1 MTENPSGRQSLV
13 HLEPV
18 RGPTRSGRTPGA
30 ILGRTAAT
38 ARSASA
44 AALRAAVLATLA
56 RAPSSCSLLR
66 ASSRFLRN
74 RLFCVFVR
82 HGRAPGVPTLAA
94 GGWRGRFRTRGGQV
108 GASRDR
114 GSRFRG
120 VGLLQ
125 REEEG
130 LRTRIVLA
138 GRDTAGQASGELGT
152 ARLGP
157 ARQGLALRYFSRGMT
172 SGLCEIS

>member
-44 AALRAAVLATLA
+44 AALRAAVPATLA
-56 RAPSSCSLLR
+56 RAPSSCSFLR
-66 ASSRFLRN
+66 TASRFLRS
-74 RLFCVFVR
+74 RLFCVFER
-82 HGRAPGVPTLAA
+82 HGWAPGVPTLTA
-94 GGWRGRFRTRGGQV
+94 GGWRGRLRTRGGRV
-108 GASRDR
+108 GVTRNR
-114 GSRFRG
+114 GSMFRG
-120 VGLLQ
+120 MGLLQ

-138 GRDTAGQASGELGT
+138 GRDAAGQAAGELWL
-152 ARLGP
+152 ARPGS
-157 ARQGLALRYFSRGMT
+157 ARQGLARRYFSRGMT
-172 SGLCEIS
+172 VGLCSIS